1 MYLSNIKEIK
11 DEMFSWPYPRT
22 WLPKPPLPRLSKNT
36 EYVRRGVK
44 ARKLNRKLFLRC
56 GVALPNLSMSVN
68 HHLLFK
74 KPRIYLR
81 KKTCVPK
88 INLRVWPDDYPHFR
102 RYIYGLYLVDG
113 GDTVFML
120 KGKRSTDEDSFQVNV
135 GSPPLAYINLR
146 RSLRNCNDF
155 LSKNNL

>member
-1 MYLSNIKEIK
+1 MDQRLVYLSNIEEIK
-11 DEMFSWPYPRT
+11 DQMFNWTYPRT
-22 WLPKPPLPRLSKNT
+22 WIPKPPLPRLSKNT

-102 RYIYGLYLVDG
+102 RYIYGLYLVNLPLFSFNLTG
-113 GDTVFML
+113 V
-120 KGKRSTDEDSFQVNV
+120 RSTEEDSFQVNIR
-135 GSPPLAYINLR
+135 SPL
-146 RSLRNCNDF
+146 
-155 LSKNNL
+155 